1 MKTEYEKMRSQELYY
16 FSDPEIHASLV
27 HAKKVC
33 ACLRS
38 MTIYDEDYRQV
49 IEELIPGIPQ
59 STTICPPFHC
69 DHGTGIILGENVF
82 MNYDCIMLDGG
93 YIRIGKHTLIGPHC
107 QFYTPQHPMDYVER
121 REEKETAYPIT
132 IGEDCWLGGN
142 VVVCPGVTIGNR
154 CIIAAGSVVTKDI
167 PDDSLAAGIPAFPAH
182 FFLPDCKSSA
192 NMAAHGSAYRS
203 DLPYTSETLHFPCF
217 SDNQSSFHP

>member
-1 MKTEYEKMRSQELYY
+1 MNLVILVLKPMKIEYEKMRSQELYY

-33 ACLRS
+33 ARLRS

-167 PDDSLAAGIPAFPAH
+167 PDDSLAAGVPAVV
-182 FFLPDCKSSA
+182 K
-192 NMAAHGSAYRS
+192 RS
-203 DLPYTSETLHFPCF
+203 LKK
-217 SDNQSSFHP
+217 

>member
-1 MKTEYEKMRSQELYY
+1 MNLVILVLKPMKTEYEKMRSQELYY

-33 ACLRS
+33 ARLRS

-69 DHGTGIILGENVF
+69 DHGTGIILGGNVF

-167 PDDSLAAGIPAFPAH
+167 PDDSLAAGIPAVV
-182 FFLPDCKSSA
+182 K
-192 NMAAHGSAYRS
+192 RS
-203 DLPYTSETLHFPCF
+203 LKK
-217 SDNQSSFHP
+217 

>member
-1 MKTEYEKMRSQELYY
+1 MNLVILVLKPMKTEYEKMRSQELYY

-33 ACLRS
+33 ARLRS

-49 IEELIPGIPQ
+49 IEELIPDIPQ

-167 PDDSLAAGIPAFPAH
+167 PDDSLAAGIPAVV
-182 FFLPDCKSSA
+182 K
-192 NMAAHGSAYRS
+192 RS
-203 DLPYTSETLHFPCF
+203 LKK
-217 SDNQSSFHP
+217 

>member
-1 MKTEYEKMRSQELYY
+1 MKLVILALKPMKTEYEKMRSQELYY

-33 ACLRS
+33 ARLRS

-167 PDDSLAAGIPAFPAH
+167 PDDSLAAGVPAVV
-182 FFLPDCKSSA
+182 K
-192 NMAAHGSAYRS
+192 RS
-203 DLPYTSETLHFPCF
+203 LKK
-217 SDNQSSFHP
+217 

>member
-1 MKTEYEKMRSQELYY
+1 MKLVILALKPMKTEYEKMRSQELYY

-33 ACLRS
+33 ARLRS

-167 PDDSLAAGIPAFPAH
+167 PDDSLAAGIPAVV
-182 FFLPDCKSSA
+182 K
-192 NMAAHGSAYRS
+192 RS
-203 DLPYTSETLHFPCF
+203 LKK
-217 SDNQSSFHP
+217 

>member
-1 MKTEYEKMRSQELYY
+1 MSLVILALKPMKTEYEKMRSQELYY

-33 ACLRS
+33 ARLRS

-107 QFYTPQHPMDYVER
+107 QFYTPQHPMDYVKR

-167 PDDSLAAGIPAFPAH
+167 PDDSLAAGIPAVVKRS
-182 FFLPDCKSSA
+182 LKKKSES
-192 NMAAHGSAYRS
+192 H
-203 DLPYTSETLHFPCF
+203 
-217 SDNQSSFHP
+217 QI

>member
-1 MKTEYEKMRSQELYY
+1 MNLVILVLKPMKTEYEKMRSQELYY

-33 ACLRS
+33 ARLRS

-107 QFYTPQHPMDYVER
+107 QFYTPQHPMGYVER

-167 PDDSLAAGIPAFPAH
+167 PDDSLAAGVPAVV
-182 FFLPDCKSSA
+182 K
-192 NMAAHGSAYRS
+192 RS
-203 DLPYTSETLHFPCF
+203 LKK
-217 SDNQSSFHP
+217 

>member
-1 MKTEYEKMRSQELYY
+1 MNLVILVLKPMKTEYEKMRSQELYY

-33 ACLRS
+33 ARLRS
-38 MTIYDEDYRQV
+38 MTICDEDYRQV

-167 PDDSLAAGIPAFPAH
+167 PDDSLVAGVPAVV
-182 FFLPDCKSSA
+182 K
-192 NMAAHGSAYRS
+192 RS
-203 DLPYTSETLHFPCF
+203 LKK
-217 SDNQSSFHP
+217 

>member
-1 MKTEYEKMRSQELYY
+1 MSLVILALKPMKTEYEKMRSQELYY

-33 ACLRS
+33 ARLRS

-59 STTICPPFHC
+59 NTTICPPFHC

-93 YIRIGKHTLIGPHC
+93 YIRIGNHTLIGPHC

-167 PDDSLAAGIPAFPAH
+167 PDDSLAAGVPAVV
-182 FFLPDCKSSA
+182 K
-192 NMAAHGSAYRS
+192 RS
-203 DLPYTSETLHFPCF
+203 LKK
-217 SDNQSSFHP
+217 

>member
-1 MKTEYEKMRSQELYY
+1 MNLVILVLKPMKTEYEKMRSQELYY

-27 HAKKVC
+27 HAKNVC
-33 ACLRS
+33 ARLRS
-38 MTIYDEDYRQV
+38 MTICDEDYRQV

-167 PDDSLAAGIPAFPAH
+167 PDDSLAAGVPAVV
-182 FFLPDCKSSA
+182 K
-192 NMAAHGSAYRS
+192 RS
-203 DLPYTSETLHFPCF
+203 LKK
-217 SDNQSSFHP
+217 

>member
-1 MKTEYEKMRSQELYY
+1 MSLVILVLKPMKTEYEKMRSQELYY

-33 ACLRS
+33 ARLRS

-69 DHGTGIILGENVF
+69 DHGTGIILGEKVF

-167 PDDSLAAGIPAFPAH
+167 PDDSLAAGVPAVV
-182 FFLPDCKSSA
+182 K
-192 NMAAHGSAYRS
+192 RS
-203 DLPYTSETLHFPCF
+203 LKK
-217 SDNQSSFHP
+217 

>member
-1 MKTEYEKMRSQELYY
+1 MNLVILVLKPMKTEYEKMRSQELYY

-33 ACLRS
+33 ARLRS

-167 PDDSLAAGIPAFPAH
+167 PDDSLAAGVPAVI
-182 FFLPDCKSSA
+182 K
-192 NMAAHGSAYRS
+192 RS
-203 DLPYTSETLHFPCF
+203 LKK
-217 SDNQSSFHP
+217 

>member
-1 MKTEYEKMRSQELYY
+1 MNLVILVLKPMKTEYEKMRSQELYY

-33 ACLRS
+33 ARLRS

-69 DHGTGIILGENVF
+69 DHGTGLILGENVF

-167 PDDSLAAGIPAFPAH
+167 PDDSLAAGVPAVV
-182 FFLPDCKSSA
+182 K
-192 NMAAHGSAYRS
+192 RS
-203 DLPYTSETLHFPCF
+203 LKK
-217 SDNQSSFHP
+217 

>member
-1 MKTEYEKMRSQELYY
+1 MSLVILVLKPMKTEYEKMRSQELYY

-27 HAKKVC
+27 HTKKVC
-33 ACLRS
+33 ARLRS

-167 PDDSLAAGIPAFPAH
+167 PDDSLAAGVPAVV
-182 FFLPDCKSSA
+182 K
-192 NMAAHGSAYRS
+192 RS
-203 DLPYTSETLHFPCF
+203 LKK
-217 SDNQSSFHP
+217 

>member
-1 MKTEYEKMRSQELYY
+1 MSLVILVLKPMKTEYEKMRSQELYY

-33 ACLRS
+33 ARLRS

-49 IEELIPGIPQ
+49 IEELIPGVPQ

-167 PDDSLAAGIPAFPAH
+167 PDDSLAAGVPAVV
-182 FFLPDCKSSA
+182 K
-192 NMAAHGSAYRS
+192 RS
-203 DLPYTSETLHFPCF
+203 LKK
-217 SDNQSSFHP
+217 

>member
-1 MKTEYEKMRSQELYY
+1 MNLVILVLKPMKTEYEKMRSQELYY
-16 FSDPEIHASLV
+16 FSDPEIHASLI

-33 ACLRS
+33 ARLRS

-167 PDDSLAAGIPAFPAH
+167 PDDSLAAGVPAVV
-182 FFLPDCKSSA
+182 K
-192 NMAAHGSAYRS
+192 RS
-203 DLPYTSETLHFPCF
+203 LKK
-217 SDNQSSFHP
+217 

>member
-1 MKTEYEKMRSQELYY
+1 MSLVILALKPMKTEYEKMRSQELYY

-33 ACLRS
+33 ARLRS
-38 MTIYDEDYRQV
+38 IYDEDYRQV

-167 PDDSLAAGIPAFPAH
+167 PDDSLAAGIPAVV
-182 FFLPDCKSSA
+182 K
-192 NMAAHGSAYRS
+192 RS
-203 DLPYTSETLHFPCF
+203 LKK
-217 SDNQSSFHP
+217 

>member
-1 MKTEYEKMRSQELYY
+1 MSLVILALKPMKTEYEKMRSQELYY
-16 FSDPEIHASLV
+16 FSDPEIHASLI

-33 ACLRS
+33 ARLRS

-167 PDDSLAAGIPAFPAH
+167 PDDSLAAGVPAMV
-182 FFLPDCKSSA
+182 K
-192 NMAAHGSAYRS
+192 RS
-203 DLPYTSETLHFPCF
+203 LKK
-217 SDNQSSFHP
+217 

>member
-1 MKTEYEKMRSQELYY
+1 MNLVILALKPMKTEYEKMRSQELYY

-33 ACLRS
+33 ARLRS
-38 MTIYDEDYRQV
+38 MTICDDDYRQV

-167 PDDSLAAGIPAFPAH
+167 PDDSLAAGVPAVV
-182 FFLPDCKSSA
+182 K
-192 NMAAHGSAYRS
+192 RS
-203 DLPYTSETLHFPCF
+203 LKK
-217 SDNQSSFHP
+217 

>member
-1 MKTEYEKMRSQELYY
+1 MNLVILALKPMKTEYEKMRSQELYY

-33 ACLRS
+33 ARLRS
-38 MTIYDEDYRQV
+38 MTICDEDYRQV

-167 PDDSLAAGIPAFPAH
+167 PDDSLAAGVPAVV
-182 FFLPDCKSSA
+182 K
-192 NMAAHGSAYRS
+192 RS
-203 DLPYTSETLHFPCF
+203 LKK
-217 SDNQSSFHP
+217 

>member
-1 MKTEYEKMRSQELYY
+1 MSLVILVLKPMKTEYEKMRSQELYY

-33 ACLRS
+33 ARLRS
-38 MTIYDEDYRQV
+38 MTIYDKDYRQV

-142 VVVCPGVTIGNR
+142 VVVCPGVAIGNR

-167 PDDSLAAGIPAFPAH
+167 PDDSLAAGIPAVV
-182 FFLPDCKSSA
+182 K
-192 NMAAHGSAYRS
+192 RS
-203 DLPYTSETLHFPCF
+203 LKK
-217 SDNQSSFHP
+217 

>member
-33 ACLRS
+33 ARLRS

-82 MNYDCIMLDGG
+82 MNYDCIMLDG
-93 YIRIGKHTLIGPHC
+93 YP
-107 QFYTPQHPMDYVER
+107 Y
-121 REEKETAYPIT
+121 RETYP
-132 IGEDCWLGGN
+132 DRSPL
-142 VVVCPGVTIGNR
+142 
-154 CIIAAGSVVTKDI
+154 SV
-167 PDDSLAAGIPAFPAH
+167 LY
-182 FFLPDCKSSA
+182 SSA
-192 NMAAHGSAYRS
+192 SHGLCGA
-203 DLPYTSETLHFPCF
+203 P
-217 SDNQSSFHP
+217 

>member
-1 MKTEYEKMRSQELYY
+1 MNLVILVLKPMKTEYEKMRSQELYY

-33 ACLRS
+33 ARLRS

-49 IEELIPGIPQ
+49 IEELISGIPQ

-167 PDDSLAAGIPAFPAH
+167 PDDSLAAGVPAVV
-182 FFLPDCKSSA
+182 K
-192 NMAAHGSAYRS
+192 RS
-203 DLPYTSETLHFPCF
+203 LKK
-217 SDNQSSFHP
+217 

>member
-1 MKTEYEKMRSQELYY
+1 MNLVILVLKPMKTEYEKMRSQELYY

-33 ACLRS
+33 ARLRS
-38 MTIYDEDYRQV
+38 MTICDEDYRQV

-167 PDDSLAAGIPAFPAH
+167 PANSLAVG
-182 FFLPDCKSSA
+182 
-192 NMAAHGSAYRS
+192 N
-203 DLPYTSETLHFPCF
+203 PCRVIRKI
-217 SDNQSSFHP
+217 NQM

>member
-1 MKTEYEKMRSQELYY
+1 MNLVILVLKPMKTEYEKMRSQELYY

-33 ACLRS
+33 ARLRS
-38 MTIYDEDYRQV
+38 MTICDEDYRQV
-49 IEELIPGIPQ
+49 IEELIPGVPQ

-167 PDDSLAAGIPAFPAH
+167 PDDSLAAGIPAVV
-182 FFLPDCKSSA
+182 K
-192 NMAAHGSAYRS
+192 RS
-203 DLPYTSETLHFPCF
+203 LKK
-217 SDNQSSFHP
+217 

>member
-1 MKTEYEKMRSQELYY
+1 MDLVILVLKPMKTEYEKMRSQELYY

-33 ACLRS
+33 ARLRS
-38 MTIYDEDYRQV
+38 MTICDEDYRQV
-49 IEELIPGIPQ
+49 IEELIPGVPQ

-167 PDDSLAAGIPAFPAH
+167 PDDSLAAGIPAVV
-182 FFLPDCKSSA
+182 K
-192 NMAAHGSAYRS
+192 RS
-203 DLPYTSETLHFPCF
+203 LKK
-217 SDNQSSFHP
+217 

>member
-1 MKTEYEKMRSQELYY
+1 MNLVILVLKPMKTEYEKMRSQELYY

-33 ACLRS
+33 ARLRS

-93 YIRIGKHTLIGPHC
+93 YIRIRKHTLVGPHC

-167 PDDSLAAGIPAFPAH
+167 PDDSLAAGVPAVV
-182 FFLPDCKSSA
+182 K
-192 NMAAHGSAYRS
+192 RS
-203 DLPYTSETLHFPCF
+203 LKK
-217 SDNQSSFHP
+217 

>member
-1 MKTEYEKMRSQELYY
+1 MSLVILVLKPMKTEYEKMRSQELYY

-33 ACLRS
+33 ARLRS
-38 MTIYDEDYRQV
+38 MTICDEDYRQV

-167 PDDSLAAGIPAFPAH
+167 PDDSLAAGVPAVV
-182 FFLPDCKSSA
+182 K
-192 NMAAHGSAYRS
+192 RS
-203 DLPYTSETLHFPCF
+203 LKK
-217 SDNQSSFHP
+217 

>member
-1 MKTEYEKMRSQELYY
+1 MNLVILVLKPMKTEYEKMRSQELYY
-16 FSDPEIHASLV
+16 FSDPDIHASLV

-33 ACLRS
+33 ARLRS

-167 PDDSLAAGIPAFPAH
+167 PDDSLAAGIPAVV
-182 FFLPDCKSSA
+182 K
-192 NMAAHGSAYRS
+192 RS
-203 DLPYTSETLHFPCF
+203 LKK
-217 SDNQSSFHP
+217 